1 MQSDQNESAVYA
13 ELAELRDVTEEVAES
28 LKGEYVAI
36 ALDERVDDD
45 FWPVYYIQ
53 DVKGTWLVAQ
63 RLVMINEEY
72 VSKSLQ
78 FIDLRMIAAFRW
90 IDPETVNIS
99 KLNQDYEEE
108 IIFDAHADEGE
119 AEFESEVEEEIDE

>member
-63 RLVMINEEY
+63 RLVKINEEY
-72 VSKSLQ
+72 VAKSLQ

-108 IIFDAHADEGE
+108 VIFDAHADEGE
-119 AEFESEVEEEIDE
+119 AEFESETEEEIDE

>member
-1 MQSDQNESAVYA
+1 MQSDPNESAVYA

-45 FWPVYYIQ
+45 FWPTYYIQ

-63 RLVMINEEY
+63 RLVKINEEY
-72 VSKSLQ
+72 VVKSLQ

-108 IIFDAHADEGE
+108 VIFDAHADEGE
-119 AEFESEVEEEIDE
+119 AEFESETEEEIEE